1 MEISSGIVQ
10 IKIET
15 RVCVLSIEN
24 VIIVSYISMTTK
36 ENSVLL

>member
-15 RVCVLSIEN
+15 RVRVLSIEN